1 MSMSGQIYVAFDL
14 GSFSI
19 KGAMA
24 KVNQD
29 KELEILSIK
38 SIKSRAVECGTIVD
52 KEQLVNDLD
61 FLIKFIEDE
70 SGHNIKEAIVSVSGN
85 TVKSVNSSTR
95 SRIKDSTDF
104 KIDKETVNK
113 ILAQCSDLQISAG
126 RQVVHNIERGFI
138 IDGSPLIRN
147 PINNIGEIIE
157 ARSHVVHVQDFNLN
171 QIKTCFD
178 DDFSIE
184 VDAVFDGLASSYA
197 NVSEDDK
204 DLGVVFVDIGSDK
217 TNVVIY
223 KDRYIMHSKVIP
235 IGSHSVTKDL
245 ATMFNVSIDDSEEVK
260 RKYVSALSKLAD
272 IASNFELSIS
282 EDTLKKQL
290 NQKEVSEVAEARFKD
305 IIDKVR
311 NEIRI
316 TGEKISEFGSGIKIT
331 GGGSNVK
338 NLDLLF
344 KEYLED
350 LESEN
355 PENKDISIKCEYLP
369 IKDIT
374 FKENLEDRR
383 EYATLIGLLKWP
395 VLNVEKDDPLIGVKK
410 SFTENFSNIWK
421 GFFE

>member
-1 MSMSGQIYVAFDL
+1 MSGQIYVAFDL

-260 RKYVSALSKLAD
+260 RKHVSALSKLAD

-282 EDTLKKQL
+282 EDTLKKQI

>member
-1 MSMSGQIYVAFDL
+1 MSGQIYVAFDL

-85 TVKSVNSSTR
+85 TIKSVNSSTR

-138 IDGSPLIRN
+138 IDGSPLVRN

-260 RKYVSALSKLAD
+260 RKHVSALSKLAD

-355 PENKDISIKCEYLP
+355 PENKDVSIKCEYLP

>member
-1 MSMSGQIYVAFDL
+1 MSGQIYVAFDL

-260 RKYVSALSKLAD
+260 RKHVSALSKLAD

-316 TGEKISEFGSGIKIT
+316 TGEKISVFGSGIKIT

-355 PENKDISIKCEYLP
+355 PENKDVSIKCEYLP

>member
-1 MSMSGQIYVAFDL
+1 MSGQIYVAFDL

-260 RKYVSALSKLAD
+260 RKHVSALSKLAD

-344 KEYLED
+344 KEYLEN

-355 PENKDISIKCEYLP
+355 PENKDVSIKCEYLP

>member
-1 MSMSGQIYVAFDL
+1 MSGQIYVAFDL

-260 RKYVSALSKLAD
+260 RKHVSALSKLAD

-282 EDTLKKQL
+282 EDTLYNQL
-290 NQKEVSEVAEARFKD
+290 NQKEVSEVAVARFKD

-344 KEYLED
+344 KEYLEE

-355 PENKDISIKCEYLP
+355 SENKDVSIKCEYLP

-374 FKENLEDRR
+374 FKENLEDKR
-383 EYATLIGLLKWP
+383 EYATLVGLLKWP
-395 VLNVEKDDPLIGVKK
+395 KLNVEDDNPLIGIKK

>member
-1 MSMSGQIYVAFDL
+1 MSGQIYVAFVL

-260 RKYVSALSKLAD
+260 RKHVSALSKLAD

-344 KEYLED
+344 
-350 LESEN
+350 
-355 PENKDISIKCEYLP
+355 
-369 IKDIT
+369 
-374 FKENLEDRR
+374 
-383 EYATLIGLLKWP
+383 
-395 VLNVEKDDPLIGVKK
+395 
-410 SFTENFSNIWK
+410 
-421 GFFE
+421 

>member
-1 MSMSGQIYVAFDL
+1 MSGQIYVAFDL

-85 TVKSVNSSTR
+85 TIKSVNSSTR

-138 IDGSPLIRN
+138 IDGSPLVRN

-260 RKYVSALSKLAD
+260 RKHVSALSKLAD

-344 KEYLED
+344 KEYLEN

-355 PENKDISIKCEYLP
+355 PENKDVSIKCEYLP

>member
-1 MSMSGQIYVAFDL
+1 MSGQIYVAFDL

-138 IDGSPLIRN
+138 IDGSPLVRN

-260 RKYVSALSKLAD
+260 RKHVSALSKLAD

-344 KEYLED
+344 KEYLEE

-355 PENKDISIKCEYLP
+355 SENKDVSIKCEYLP

>member
-1 MSMSGQIYVAFDL
+1 MSGQIYVAFDL

-85 TVKSVNSSTR
+85 TIKSVNSSTR

-260 RKYVSALSKLAD
+260 RKHVSALSKLAD

-355 PENKDISIKCEYLP
+355 PENKDVSIKCEYLP

>member
-1 MSMSGQIYVAFDL
+1 MSGQIYVAFDL

-260 RKYVSALSKLAD
+260 RKHVSALSKLAD

-344 KEYLED
+344 KEYLEE

-355 PENKDISIKCEYLP
+355 SENKDVSIKCEYLP

>member
-1 MSMSGQIYVAFDL
+1 MSGQIYVAFDL

-245 ATMFNVSIDDSEEVK
+245 ATMFNVSMDDSEEVK
-260 RKYVSALSKLAD
+260 RKHVSALSKLAD

-355 PENKDISIKCEYLP
+355 PENKDVSIKCEYLP

>member
-1 MSMSGQIYVAFDL
+1 MSGQIYVAFDL

-260 RKYVSALSKLAD
+260 RNHVSALSKLAD

-355 PENKDISIKCEYLP
+355 PENKDVSIKCEYLP

>member
-1 MSMSGQIYVAFDL
+1 MSGKIHIAFDL
-14 GSFSI
+14 GSFSV
-19 KGAMA
+19 KGAVA

-29 KELEILSIK
+29 KELEIISIQ
-38 SIKSRAVECGTIVD
+38 SIKSRAIECGTIVD
-52 KEQLVNDLD
+52 KEQLVNDLER
-61 FLIKFIEDE
+61 LIKLIEDD
-70 SGHNIKEAIVSVSGN
+70 SGHNVKEAIVSVSGN
-85 TVKSVNSSTR
+85 TVKSINSSTR
-95 SRIKDSTDF
+95 SRIEDKTDF
-104 KIDKETVNK
+104 KIDEETISK
-113 ILAQCSDLQISAG
+113 LLSQCSDLQISKG
-126 RQVVHNIERGFI
+126 RHVLHNIARGYI
-138 IDGSPLIRN
+138 IDDSPLIRN
-147 PINNIGEIIE
+147 AIGCVGEIIQ
-157 ARSHVVHVQDFNLN
+157 ARSHVIHVQDFNLN

-184 VDAVFDGLASSYA
+184 VDAVFDGLASAHA
-197 NVSEDDK
+197 NISEDDK

-235 IGSHSVTKDL
+235 IGSNSVTKDL
-245 ATMFNVSIDDSEEVK
+245 ATMFNVSIDDAEEVK
-260 RKYVSALSKLAD
+260 RKHVSALSKLGD

-282 EDTLKKQL
+282 EDTLKKQI

-305 IIDKVR
+305 IIDEIR

-316 TGEKISEFGSGIKIT
+316 TGKEMSEFGSGIKIT

-344 KEYLED
+344 KEYLGQ

-355 PENKDISIKCEYLP
+355 LENKDVSIKCEYLP
-369 IKDIT
+369 IKDIA

-395 VLNVEKDDPLIGVKK
+395 ILNVENDNSLIGIKK

>member
-1 MSMSGQIYVAFDL
+1 MNGQIYVAFDL

-138 IDGSPLIRN
+138 IDGSPLVRN

-157 ARSHVVHVQDFNLN
+157 ARSHVIHVQDFNLN

-260 RKYVSALSKLAD
+260 RKHVSALSKLAD

-344 KEYLED
+344 KEYLEE

-355 PENKDISIKCEYLP
+355 SENKDVSIKCEYLP

>member
-1 MSMSGQIYVAFDL
+1 MSGQIYVAFDL

-260 RKYVSALSKLAD
+260 RKHVSALSKLAD

>member
-1 MSMSGQIYVAFDL
+1 MNGQVYVAFDL

-19 KGAMA
+19 KGAIA
-24 KVNQD
+24 KVNQE

-38 SIKSRAVECGTIVD
+38 SINSRAIECGTIVD
-52 KEQLVNDLD
+52 KEQLINDLEL
-61 FLIKFIEDE
+61 LIKLIEEE
-70 SGHNIKEAIVSVSGN
+70 SGYNVKEAIVSVSGN
-85 TVKSVNSSTR
+85 TVKSINSSTR
-95 SRIKDSTDF
+95 SRIKDNSDL
-104 KIDKETVNK
+104 KIDEEIVSK
-113 ILAQCSDLQISAG
+113 LLSQCSDLQISAG
-126 RQVVHNIERGFI
+126 RHVVHNISRGYI
-138 IDGSPLIRN
+138 IDDSPLIRN
-147 PINNIGEIIE
+147 AIGCVGEIIQ
-157 ARSHVVHVQDFNLN
+157 ARSHVIHVQDFNLN

-184 VDAVFDGLASSYA
+184 VDAVFDGLASAYA
-197 NVSEDDK
+197 NISEDDK
-204 DLGVVFVDIGSDK
+204 DLGVIFVDIGSDK
-217 TNVVIY
+217 INVVIY

-235 IGSHSVTKDL
+235 LGSHSVTKDL
-245 ATMFNVSIDDSEEVK
+245 ATMFNVAIDDAEEVK
-260 RKYVSALSKLAD
+260 RKHVSALSKLAD
-272 IASNFELSIS
+272 ISSNFELSIS
-282 EDTLKKQL
+282 GDTLKKQL

-305 IIDKVR
+305 IIDRVR

-344 KEYLED
+344 KEYLEE

-355 PENKDISIKCEYLP
+355 PDNKDISIKCEYLP

-374 FKENLEDRR
+374 FKENLEDKR
-383 EYATLIGLLKWP
+383 EYATLVGLLKWP
-395 VLNVEKDDPLIGVKK
+395 ILNVEDDNPLIGIKK

>member
-1 MSMSGQIYVAFDL
+1 MSGQIYVAFDL

-85 TVKSVNSSTR
+85 TIKSVNSSTR

-138 IDGSPLIRN
+138 IDCSTLVRN

-260 RKYVSALSKLAD
+260 RKHVSALSKLAD

-344 KEYLED
+344 KEYLEE

-355 PENKDISIKCEYLP
+355 SENKDVSIKCEYLP

>member
-1 MSMSGQIYVAFDL
+1 MSGQIYVAFDL

-204 DLGVVFVDIGSDK
+204 DLGVEFVDIGSDK

-260 RKYVSALSKLAD
+260 RKHVSALSKLAD

-344 KEYLED
+344 KEYLEE

-355 PENKDISIKCEYLP
+355 SENKDVSIKCEYLP

>member
-1 MSMSGQIYVAFDL
+1 MSGQIYVAFDL

-85 TVKSVNSSTR
+85 TIKSVNSSTR

-138 IDGSPLIRN
+138 IDGSPLVRN

-260 RKYVSALSKLAD
+260 RKHVSALSKLAD

-344 KEYLED
+344 KEYLEE

-355 PENKDISIKCEYLP
+355 SENKDVSIKCEYLP

-374 FKENLEDRR
+374 FKENLESRR

>member
-1 MSMSGQIYVAFDL
+1 MSGQIYVAFDL

-85 TVKSVNSSTR
+85 TIKSVNSSTR

-260 RKYVSALSKLAD
+260 RKHVSALSKLAD

>member
-1 MSMSGQIYVAFDL
+1 MSGQIYVAFDL

-138 IDGSPLIRN
+138 IDGSPLVRN

-245 ATMFNVSIDDSEEVK
+245 AKFFNVSIDDAEEVK
-260 RKYVSALSKLAD
+260 RKQVSA
-272 IASNFELSIS
+272 
-282 EDTLKKQL
+282 
-290 NQKEVSEVAEARFKD
+290 
-305 IIDKVR
+305 
-311 NEIRI
+311 
-316 TGEKISEFGSGIKIT
+316 
-331 GGGSNVK
+331 
-338 NLDLLF
+338 
-344 KEYLED
+344 
-350 LESEN
+350 
-355 PENKDISIKCEYLP
+355 
-369 IKDIT
+369 
-374 FKENLEDRR
+374 
-383 EYATLIGLLKWP
+383 
-395 VLNVEKDDPLIGVKK
+395 
-410 SFTENFSNIWK
+410 
-421 GFFE
+421 

>member
-1 MSMSGQIYVAFDL
+1 MSGQIYVAFDL

-138 IDGSPLIRN
+138 IDGSPLVRN

-260 RKYVSALSKLAD
+260 RNHVSALSKLAD

-355 PENKDISIKCEYLP
+355 PENKDVSIKCEYLP

>member
-1 MSMSGQIYVAFDL
+1 MSGQIYVAFDL

-245 ATMFNVSIDDSEEVK
+245 ATMFNVAIDDAEEVK
-260 RKYVSALSKLAD
+260 RKHVSALSKLAD

-355 PENKDISIKCEYLP
+355 PDNKDISIKCEYLP

>member
-1 MSMSGQIYVAFDL
+1 MSGQIYVAFDL

-85 TVKSVNSSTR
+85 TIKSVNSSTR

-138 IDGSPLIRN
+138 IDGSPLVRN

-223 KDRYIMHSKVIP
+223 KDRYIMHSKEIP

-260 RKYVSALSKLAD
+260 RKHVSALSKLAD

-344 KEYLED
+344 KEYLEE

-355 PENKDISIKCEYLP
+355 SENKDVSIKCEYLP

>member
-1 MSMSGQIYVAFDL
+1 MSGQIYVAFDL

-61 FLIKFIEDE
+61 FLIKFNEDE

-85 TVKSVNSSTR
+85 TIKSVNSSTR

-138 IDGSPLIRN
+138 IDGSPLVRN

-260 RKYVSALSKLAD
+260 RKHVSALSKLAD

-355 PENKDISIKCEYLP
+355 PENKDVSIKCEYLP

>member
-1 MSMSGQIYVAFDL
+1 MSGQIYVAFDL

-85 TVKSVNSSTR
+85 TIKSVNSSTR

-260 RKYVSALSKLAD
+260 RKHVSALSKLAD

-344 KEYLED
+344 KEYLEE

-355 PENKDISIKCEYLP
+355 SENKDVSIKCEYLP

>member
-1 MSMSGQIYVAFDL
+1 MSGQIYVAFDL

-184 VDAVFDGLASSYA
+184 VDVVFDGLASSYA

-260 RKYVSALSKLAD
+260 RKHVSALSKLAD

-355 PENKDISIKCEYLP
+355 PENKDVSIKCEYLP